1 MGFIQI
7 MEYEMDFA
15 RALDESERY
24 MREAK
29 GQTYVRSMTLCS
41 DKKRPGV
48 VVAVI
53 HFDSYEDALK
63 NNDLEVTK
71 NGSAD
76 WPENFEV
83 KFTDLDVVRHIVA

>member
-1 MGFIQI
+1 
-7 MEYEMDFA
+7 
-15 RALDESERY
+15 
-24 MREAK
+24 
-29 GQTYVRSMTLCS
+29 
-41 DKKRPGV
+41 
-48 VVAVI
+48 VAVI

-76 WPENFEV
+76 WPENLEV

>member
-41 DKKRPGV
+41 DKKG
-48 VVAVI
+48 
-53 HFDSYEDALK
+53 
-63 NNDLEVTK
+63 LE
-71 NGSAD
+71 
-76 WPENFEV
+76 WLWQL
-83 KFTDLDVVRHIVA
+83 FTLIPMRML